1 MLVFGPNSVT
11 SVYHLDETAVIVEF
25 NKARFVSDFM
35 DFKETLE
42 KSDGPISVL
51 HYFAK
56 LLEGGITYYA
66 GICDTY
72 KVICS
77 SNISKVL
84 FADQV
89 MTVWY

>member
-1 MLVFGPNSVT
+1 M
-11 SVYHLDETAVIVEF
+11 IVEF
-25 NKARFVSDFM
+25 NRARFVSDFM
-35 DFKETLE
+35 VFKEILE

-56 LLEGGITYYA
+56 LLEGGITYA
-66 GICDTY
+66 GICNTY

-89 MTVWY
+89 KIVRY

>member
-25 NKARFVSDFM
+25 SKARFVSEFM
-35 DFKETLE
+35 VFKETLE

-56 LLEGGITYYA
+56 LLEGGITYA
-66 GICDTY
+66 GICDTS

-89 MTVWY
+89 KIVWY

>member
-25 NKARFVSDFM
+25 NKARFVSDILV
-35 DFKETLE
+35 FKETIE

-56 LLEGGITYYA
+56 LLERGITYA
-66 GICDTY
+66 GFLETY

-89 MTVWY
+89 KTVWH

>member
-1 MLVFGPNSVT
+1 M
-11 SVYHLDETAVIVEF
+11 IVES

-35 DFKETLE
+35 VFKETLE

-56 LLEGGITYYA
+56 LLEGGITYA

-89 MTVWY
+89 KIVWY